1 MKTVINRARLT
12 TLISSS
18 LRSRG
23 KMRFLEKIMKLVA
36 GWEWRNQLIVV
47 FRSTLRSSLLI
58 IIKRG
63 YIYELLYDKMIK
75 KYSIVDLIDLPE

>member
-23 KMRFLEKIMKLVA
+23 KMRFLEKIMKLVE